1 MSMGL
6 IFWNLG
12 SGAERFYL
20 VPRSL
25 TVFHREHFAGY
36 RQEETYAHFDRISVV
51 SKVGY
56 LGGME
61 LRNEE
66 GDLVGNYSASFVG
79 LSGTYTTAPIGTSG
93 WVFGLGPGLMFS
105 KMHSYADWALTANLL
120 AYGSF
125 ESGRVLLRV
134 DNLGIGSLLTV
145 PETFAGGYLY
155 LPQDTRVGGF
165 LRFFG
170 DVDFDAGLYL
180 AKRISVLDLELVPS
194 YRYVTFG
201 LSLGVGPLKFRYQYT
216 QSYYG
221 LGSHLI
227 GMTFFWGAQRGI
239 EERIGTLEVRVA
251 EHEREI
257 GNIRERIRRM
267 EIEAETK
274 AQELLRRARR
284 EKDPEEALRLAEMA
298 AVFHPS
304 PETDYLI
311 DSLKAEVVKKRK
323 ERHLKRINAFLRNRM
338 YADAYAEAL
347 EFVREF
353 PDDPRAIKLFKEL
366 EARLNRRLKQ
376 RKKVK
381 RVKAQALDIYADR
394 NIRKADSLINAHRY
408 MEAYELVKSL
418 PDSPEKVALLMRI
431 KERSREYL
439 DSARVYMKRR
449 EWAKARAYLEAYL
462 DLTQDPKAVS
472 LLQKVNESMER
483 QAEYHY
489 MRALEMFQKGDILG
503 AYAHAEVA
511 YELQPHNEKYRKVY
525 ERLSSLYRR
534 YVR

>member
-1 MSMGL
+1 MGL

-12 SGAERFYL
+12 SGAERFYM

-25 TVFHREHFAGY
+25 TVLHREHFAGY
-36 RQEETYAHFDRISVV
+36 RQEETYIRFDRVSLV

-61 LRNEE
+61 LRDEDGNRI
-66 GDLVGNYSASFVG
+66 GDYSASFVG
-79 LSGTYTTAPIGTSG
+79 LSGVYTTVPLGTSG
-93 WVFGLGPGLMFS
+93 WAFGVGPGFLLS
-105 KMHSYADWALTANLL
+105 KIHSYTDWALTANVM

-125 ESGRVLLRV
+125 KDGRVLLKI
-134 DNLGIGSLLTV
+134 DNLGVGSLVPV

-155 LPQDTRVGGF
+155 LPQSTRVGGF

-170 DVDFDAGLYL
+170 DVDLDAGLYL
-180 AKRISVLDLELVPS
+180 AKRISVLDLEVVPS

-221 LGSHLI
+221 LGSHI
-227 GMTFFWGAQRGI
+227 VGMTFFWGAQRGI
-239 EERIGTLEVRVA
+239 EERIGTLEVKVA
-251 EHEREI
+251 RHEKEI
-257 GNIRERIRRM
+257 ESIRDRIARM
-267 EIEAETK
+267 EMEAEAK
-274 AQELLRRARR
+274 AQDLLRRARR
-284 EKDPEEALRLAEMA
+284 ERDPEKALRLAEMA
-298 AVFHPS
+298 AVFHSS
-304 PETDYLI
+304 PEADFLI
-311 DSLKAEVVKKRK
+311 DSLKGEVVKKRK
-323 ERHLKRINAFLRNRM
+323 ERHIKRINAFLRNRM

-376 RKKVK
+376 RRKLKQVK
-381 RVKAQALDIYADR
+381 TQALDIYADR
-394 NIRKADSLINAHRY
+394 SIRRADSLINSHRY
-408 MEAYELVKSL
+408 LDAYELIKSL

-431 KERSREYL
+431 KDKSKEYL
-439 DSARVYMKRR
+439 DSARTYIKRK

-534 YVR
+534 YGR